1 MIATILALD
10 ISSVAIGWVVY
21 TGAMEAYGELLLKHD
36 DINQRCRLARAQIGG
51 LLLQHPDI
59 DAAAIEEHV
68 LRRFTG
74 KNGRRVDTA
83 KALIQQCLVSGA
95 VRSLLVERQILLCD
109 DIAQAVAKKTL
120 TGKGNCDKRAMQA
133 AALAYGVR
141 GEHASD
147 ALGVALAAAPQVRV
161 VNEVAA

>member
-1 MIATILALD
+1 MQHPTILALD
-10 ISSVAIGWVVY
+10 ISSVAIGYVIY
-21 TGAMEAYGELLLKHD
+21 CGAVEAAGEILLKHD

-51 LLLQHPDI
+51 LLVEHPDI

-74 KNGRRVDTA
+74 KNGQRVDTA

-95 VRSLLVERQILLCD
+95 VRSLIAERQILLCD
-109 DIAQAVAKKTL
+109 DVAQAVAKKTL
-120 TGKGNCDKRAMQA
+120 TGKGNCDKRAMQT

-147 ALGVALAAAPQVRV
+147 ALGVALACVGRV
-161 VNEVAA
+161 KVVEVAA